1 VFKHFE
7 RNGEFFC
14 FKGQSTQAVTGMFN
28 LLRASQ
34 VMFPGEKILED
45 GKKFSSKFLG
55 EKRGANELV
64 DKWIIMKNL
73 AEEVKEMIVIG
84 VIMKFL
90 LVTLKLRV

>member
-1 VFKHFE
+1 
-7 RNGEFFC
+7 
-14 FKGQSTQAVTGMFN
+14 
-28 LLRASQ
+28 
-34 VMFPGEKILED
+34 MFPGEKILED